1 MISVLTMPKVFT
13 KEQCENIISFHID
26 WIENEGRIAD
36 NQANRKIDT
45 SSRRCIVY
53 EPPSY
58 EHVPSWVMGKILN
71 IILPVNNEIFHFDLG
86 KGNRFQFNL
95 IRYDPGGQYNAHIDL
110 GEDTITSLRKISF
123 TVLLNDS
130 YEGGKL
136 LFGSEPPK
144 DRYSYS
150 QVAENYPD
158 YPEKGGMI
166 IFPSYLTHRVEPV
179 TVGVRWALV
188 GWIVGD
194 NPFR

>member
-1 MISVLTMPKVFT
+1 MIYPLTMPEVFT

-136 LFGSEPPK
+136 RFGSLPSLSK
-144 DRYSYS
+144 
-150 QVAENYPD
+150 N

-179 TVGVRWALV
+179 TAGVRWALV